1 MRIEVEKLTKRYRDA
16 DRELTV
22 IDNLSFSFPDRGS
35 VAIIGRSGTGKST
48 LMHLLGALDS
58 PSFGCVRYGDTNISS
73 LRSDER
79 AAFRAKN
86 IGFIFQFH
94 HLLPEFTA
102 LENVAL
108 PLIMSGMS
116 EGEAQERSGA
126 LLDKVGLASRK
137 EHLPSQLSGGEQ
149 QMLTLCRTL
158 MGDPDL
164 IMIDEPTEGLAPK
177 IVDLVAEYL
186 KALKDRGISILLVE
200 QKLAIALE
208 ISQRVYVMGHGM
220 IVFEGT
226 PDALRANQ
234 AIRKEWLEV

>member
-22 IDNLSFSFPDRGS
+22 IDNLSFAFPDRGS

-58 PSFGCVRYGDTNISS
+58 PSSGCVRYGDTNISS

-86 IGFIFQFH
+86 VGFIFQFH
-94 HLLPEFTA
+94 HLLPEFNA

-108 PLIMSGMS
+108 PLIMSGVA
-116 EGEAQERSGA
+116 EGEAQARAGA

-149 QMLTLCRTL
+149 QRVAIARALVARPAVVLA
-158 MGDPDL
+158 
-164 IMIDEPTEGLAPK
+164 DEPTGNLDIETASD
-177 IVDLVAEYL
+177 IQ
-186 KALKDRGISILLVE
+186 RLL
-200 QKLAIALE
+200 LE
-208 ISQRVYVMGHGM
+208 INREQGSTLIIVTHNHELARSLDMVVEMHPGGALVVQR
-220 IVFEGT
+220 EG
-226 PDALRANQ
+226 RGAN
-234 AIRKEWLEV
+234 A